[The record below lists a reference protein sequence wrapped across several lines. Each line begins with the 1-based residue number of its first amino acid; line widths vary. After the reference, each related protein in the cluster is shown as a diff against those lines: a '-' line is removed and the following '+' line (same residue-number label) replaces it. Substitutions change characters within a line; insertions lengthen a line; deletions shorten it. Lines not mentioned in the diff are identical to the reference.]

1 MLRSMYSAVSGLKAH
16 QAEMDVIGNNIA
28 NVNTVGFKASRM
40 TFKEIFNQTIKGAS
54 APQGNGGGTNPQQ
67 VGLGVAIASIDTLFT
82 NGGSQ
87 RTDNPKDLSI
97 DGNGFFIV
105 NNGGANLYT
114 RAGNFS
120 FDSNGDLVTPDGYK
134 VMGWIS
140 QDGKTVNTDTG
151 NLSPISI
158 KDWSST
164 SPSSTTLIQLGG
176 NLDAGTDVGSS
187 VSYNVTIY
195 DSQGGSH
202 VATIQFTKKNSAG
215 NWDVSITNFDGTD
228 LSSPVNIG
236 SIKFDSAGLIDQT
249 NPSSFTVSSSS
260 LLGANTNTN
269 ATLGDGTNNITIDL
283 SKLTMYSNPT
293 DLREL
298 SKDGNS
304 AGSIENINI
313 DQYGVVSGIYSNGRT
328 QVIGQIALADFQNT
342 QGLEKVGNTMF
353 INTVNSGDPMIG
365 AANTGTRGTINPG
378 TLEMSNVDL
387 ANEFANMITTQRGF
401 EANSKVITTS
411 DEILQ
416 DLVNLKR

>member
-28 NVNTVGFKASRM
+28 NVNTVGYKASRM
-40 TFKEIFNQTIKGAS
+40 TFKEIFSQTIKGAS
-54 APQGNGGGTNPQQ
+54 APQGSGGGTNPQQ

-82 NGGSQ
+82 NGGAQ
-87 RTDNPKDLSI
+87 RTDNPTDLSI

-114 RAGNFS
+114 RAGNFF

-158 KDWSST
+158 KNWSST
-164 SPSSTTLIQLGG
+164 SPASTKSIQLGG
-176 NLDAGTDVGSS
+176 NLDASTSIGSS

-202 VATIQFTKKNSAG
+202 VATIQFTKQDNAG
-215 NWDVSITNFDGTD
+215 NWSAEITNFDGND
-228 LSSPVNIG
+228 LSTSPVAIG
-236 SIKFDSAGLIDQT
+236 TIQFDSNGLIIDPAASVFSV
-249 NPSSFTVSSSS
+249 NVSSLPISDI
-260 LLGANTNTN
+260 N
-269 ATLGDGTNNITIDL
+269 ATLGDGTNITIDL
-283 SKLTMYSNPT
+283 SNLTMYSDSTNIQ
-293 DLREL
+293 EL
-298 SKDGNS
+298 SKDGNE
-304 AGSIENINI
+304 AGSIESINI

-353 INTVNSGDPMIG
+353 INTVNSGDSMIG

-401 EANSKVITTS
+401 EANAKVITVS

>member
-54 APQGNGGGTNPQQ
+54 APQGSGGGTNPQQ

-82 NGGSQ
+82 NCGSQ
-87 RTDNPKDLSI
+87 RTDNPTDLSI

-158 KDWSST
+158 KNWSST
-164 SPSSTTLIQLGG
+164 SPASTKLIQLGG
-176 NLDAGTDVGSS
+176 NLDAGTSIGSS

-202 VATIQFTKKNSAG
+202 VATIQFTKKDNAG
-215 NWDVSITNFDGTD
+215 NWDAAITNFDGND
-228 LSSPVNIG
+228 LSASPVTIG
-236 SIKFDSAGLIDQT
+236 SIQFDSNGLIT
-249 NPSSFTVSSSS
+249 NPAGSIFSVNVSS
-260 LLGANTNTN
+260 LPITNTN
-269 ATLGDGTNNITIDL
+269 ATLGDGTNITIDL
-283 SKLTMYSNPT
+283 SNLTMYSSST
-293 DLREL
+293 DIREL
-298 SKDGNS
+298 SKDGNE
-304 AGSIENINI
+304 AGSIESINI

-328 QVIGQIALADFQNT
+328 QVIGQIALAVFQNT

-411 DEILQ
+411 DEMLQ